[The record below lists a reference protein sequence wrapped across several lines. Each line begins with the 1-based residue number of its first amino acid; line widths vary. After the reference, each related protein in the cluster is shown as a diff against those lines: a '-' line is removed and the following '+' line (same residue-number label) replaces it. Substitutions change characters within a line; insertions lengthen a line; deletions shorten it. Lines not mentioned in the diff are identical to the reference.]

1 MFKEH
6 WVLLIPTSNKNDF
19 SGEYGHTILVVKFSW
34 EMHILIVVFFKVNL
48 KCHGLENYKIPDA
61 SYAYTTC
68 KQTPNTS
75 SGLAGYEVTKQT
87 FNSFL

>member
-1 MFKEH
+1 MWIRSH
-6 WVLLIPTSNKNDF
+6 YF
-19 SGEYGHTILVVKFSW
+19 SGK
-34 EMHILIVVFFKVNL
+34 IVVRNAHSNCCLFKVNL
-48 KCHGLENYKIPDA
+48 KCHGLENYKIPDS

-68 KQTPNTS
+68 KQTPNTY